1 VDAESVL
8 KMRGQGDA
16 GRSGGAPGDL
26 YITFLVKATAG
37 MKRRGMDLYSEV
49 GVCLLCNLPKSRY
62 ALL

>member
-1 VDAESVL
+1 MLRIRD
-8 KMRGQGDA
+8 QGDA

-49 GVCLLCNLPKSRY
+49 GACLLCNLAKSQY
-62 ALL
+62 DALL